1 MVTTMRSVLNRLREH
16 SIELRRQL
24 DNFTSESK
32 AILTV
37 TSNFTVKSSLRV
49 LSLEQGWRILFADCL
64 EEGLRLQRLNK
75 VWILVYDRNLP
86 DVEWRYGLCTLLTS
100 NRALFPIVLS
110 DVLSCRFRSEVLHCG
125 GYDVARSPL
134 DRKHFA
140 ALVNGALALAKSI
153 DSLEF

>member
-16 SIELRRQL
+16 RIKLRRQL
-24 DNFTSESK
+24 ANFTSESK

-64 EEGLRLQRLNK
+64 EKGLCLQRLNK

-86 DVEWRYGLCTLLTS
+86 DVEMALRFLYAAYIESCAVSDCTFGCAELPVP
-100 NRALFPIVLS
+100 F
-110 DVLSCRFRSEVLHCG
+110 
-125 GYDVARSPL
+125 
-134 DRKHFA
+134 
-140 ALVNGALALAKSI
+140 
-153 DSLEF
+153 